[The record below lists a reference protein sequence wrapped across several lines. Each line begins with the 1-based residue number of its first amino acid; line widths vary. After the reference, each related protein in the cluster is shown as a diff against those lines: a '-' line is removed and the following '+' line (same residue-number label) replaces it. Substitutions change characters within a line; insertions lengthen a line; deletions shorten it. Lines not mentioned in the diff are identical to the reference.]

1 MNRIEVGQEITAEVV
16 MVTNDTVFIDLSS
29 KSEGVIDAAE
39 FVNKDG
45 EMTVK
50 EGDKIKAF
58 FIGDKRGEMR
68 FTTRIA
74 GDKADTSMI
83 ENAYKNNIPVDG
95 KVEKEIKGGYEV
107 RIGGARAF
115 CPFSQMGGRTK
126 DENET
131 YVGKVLT
138 FRIMEYKENGRN
150 ILVSNRA
157 IMQQEREKAM
167 ADLAAKLTVG
177 QIVTG
182 TVKSLQSYGAFVDL
196 NGFQAL
202 LPISEVAL
210 KRVNDISEYLEV
222 GQEVTCQ
229 IIRTD
234 WEKERVSLSLK
245 ALIAD
250 PWDTIEDRHAIGDKF
265 TGKVSR
271 VADFGLF
278 VTVEEGIDGLMH
290 QSTMDVDAKS
300 NLRKLFKAGQEI
312 AVIITGIDAEN
323 KRISLAPAE
332 AKKEEDDASD
342 FLNNQKDDG
351 DTYNPFAAL
360 LKK

>member
-58 FIGDKRGEMR
+58 FIGDRRGEMR
-68 FTTRIA
+68 FTTKIA

-83 ENAYKNNIPVDG
+83 ENAFKNNIPVEG

-115 CPFSQMGGRTK
+115 CPFSQMGGRKK

-138 FRIMEYKENGRN
+138 FRIMEYKEGGRN

-157 IMQQEREKAM
+157 IMQQEREKAL

-177 QIVTG
+177 QVVTG

-196 NGFQAL
+196 DGFQAL

-234 WEKERVSLSLK
+234 WASERVSLSLK

-250 PWDTIEDRHAIGDKF
+250 PWDTIEDRHSIGDKF

-278 VTVEEGIDGLMH
+278 IAVEEGIDGLMH

-300 NLRKLFKAGQEI
+300 NLRKLYKAGQEV

-332 AKKEEDDASD
+332 AKKEEDDASA
-342 FLNNQKDDG
+342 FLSSQKDDG